1 MEFDLDITDLRQMKL
16 SRIQLETRLR
26 ICYAV
31 IATFS
36 FESRI
41 SGVLSGFD
49 SSEECFEG
57 KFYSQNHVLKS
68 QRMDFFELRAIY
80 LQLRQ
85 SILSLK
91 TLDLSLLILPS
102 ILPIC

>member
-1 MEFDLDITDLRQMKL
+1 MEFDLDIADLRQMKL
-16 SRIQLETRLR
+16 SRIHPETRLR

-41 SGVLSGFD
+41 SGVLSSFD

-57 KFYSQNHVLKS
+57 KLHSQNYVLKS
-68 QRMDFFELRAIY
+68 QRMDFFELGVIY

-85 SILSLK
+85 SVLSLK
-91 TLDLSLLILPS
+91 ALDLPLLILPS